1 MMRMLHVSLALA
13 ALVAPPAYAASKT
26 KEAIDAMATIIA
38 VEQVASTNCPKIGV
52 NQAAHT
58 QYLQDI
64 NPEKSP
70 AFGPKDNKDVD
81 VAVEKHVKELR
92 ADIEKLGAKNWCASS
107 LELFGAKGFAYPI
120 LETKPANTPKP

>member
-1 MMRMLHVSLALA
+1 MTRMLHVSLALA
-13 ALVAPPAYAASKT
+13 ALAAPPAYAASKT
-26 KEAIDAMATIIA
+26 KEAIDALATIIA
-38 VEQVASTNCPKIGV
+38 VEQVASATCPGIGV

-107 LELFGAKGFAYPI
+107 LELFGAKGFAYPS

>member
-1 MMRMLHVSLALA
+1 MTRMLHVSLALA
-13 ALVAPPAYAASKT
+13 ALAAPPAYAASKT
-26 KEAIDAMATIIA
+26 KEAIDALATIIA
-38 VEQVASTNCPKIGV
+38 VEQVASATCPGIGV

-120 LETKPANTPKP
+120 LETKWANTPKP

>member
-1 MMRMLHVSLALA
+1 MRMLHVSLALA
-13 ALVAPPAYAASKT
+13 ALAAPPAYAASKT
-26 KEAIDAMATIIA
+26 KEAIDALATIIA
-38 VEQVASTNCPKIGV
+38 VEQVASATCPGIGV

-70 AFGPKDNKDVD
+70 AFGPKDNKGVD

-92 ADIEKLGAKNWCASS
+92 ADIEKLGVKSWCASS

-120 LETKPANTPKP
+120 LESKPTNTPKP

>member
-1 MMRMLHVSLALA
+1 MTRMLHVSLALA
-13 ALVAPPAYAASKT
+13 ALAAPPAYAASKT
-26 KEAIDAMATIIA
+26 KEAIDALATIIA
-38 VEQVASTNCPKIGV
+38 VEQVASATCPGIGV

-70 AFGPKDNKDVD
+70 AFGTKDNKDVD